1 VQIAFL
7 GLGQIGGSIAR
18 ALVAAGHPV
27 RAWTPTGSEPRIAGS
42 DGIHLAVTF
51 RDAIAGADLV
61 VLAAPPLACL
71 ELIDRLADER
81 SDEVRGGPGGLTA
94 DAVVTDVASTKAL
107 IVARARERGL
117 RFVGGHPMAGREKS
131 GYGSSDP
138 SLFVDR
144 PWVLVPPD
152 PGDADAMERV
162 STIVSAC
169 GAHPVLMDADEH
181 DRAVA
186 LISHL
191 PLLVSAAL
199 VETAARSPD
208 WPAARALAA
217 GGWAGMTRLA
227 RGDVRM
233 GSGIFATNAAEVS
246 RQLAALRE
254 TLDRWQADLTA
265 GDVDAL
271 ADGHLAAARAILTD
285 EGR

>member
-1 VQIAFL
+1 MQLAFL

-18 ALVAAGHPV
+18 ALVAAGHTV

-42 DGIHLAVTF
+42 DGIESAATF
-51 RDAIAGADLV
+51 RDAVSGVDLV

-71 ELIDRLADER
+71 ELIDRLADDLPEGDR
-81 SDEVRGGPGGLTA
+81 GGLT
-94 DAVVTDVASTKAL
+94 VVTDVSSTKAS
-107 IVARARERGL
+107 IVARARQRRV
-117 RFVGGHPMAGREKS
+117 RFVGGHPMAGRESS
-131 GYGSSDP
+131 GYAFSDP

-152 PGDADAMERV
+152 PGDTDALERV
-162 STIVSAC
+162 SMMVSAC
-169 GAHPVLMDADEH
+169 GAQPVLMDADEH

-199 VETAARSPD
+199 VETAARSAD

-233 GSGIFATNAAEVS
+233 GSGIFATNAVEVT

-254 TLDRWQADLTA
+254 TLDRWEADLTGSTVA
-265 GDVDAL
+265 ASTGGRL
-271 ADGHLAAARAILTD
+271 ADARAILTED
-285 EGR
+285 GP